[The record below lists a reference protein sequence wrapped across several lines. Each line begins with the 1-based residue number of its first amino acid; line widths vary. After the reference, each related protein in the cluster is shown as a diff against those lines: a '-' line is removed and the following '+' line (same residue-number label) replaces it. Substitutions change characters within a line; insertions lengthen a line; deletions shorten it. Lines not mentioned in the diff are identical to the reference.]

1 MRKEPKTL
9 TFDEFAD
16 ELLAERQ
23 PRALVILASAQID
36 TQLRRVIEGFLWQ
49 KPGKAK
55 KADELFDGEG
65 PLSTFSSRIKIALR
79 LGIIDAR
86 LTDAL
91 NKLRDV
97 RNQAAHWISF
107 GITAAPLRDQLNHL
121 QSLVTPRRSYQLT
134 VAKFFTGERLNE
146 LESVQAVLLTLSA
159 LLGSIDVTI
168 SDRSLRKNQKPIKL
182 D

>member
-55 KADELFDGEG
+55 EADELFDGEG

-86 LTDAL
+86 LADAL

-97 RNQAAHWISF
+97 RNQAAH
-107 GITAAPLRDQLNHL
+107 
-121 QSLVTPRRSYQLT
+121 
-134 VAKFFTGERLNE
+134 
-146 LESVQAVLLTLSA
+146 
-159 LLGSIDVTI
+159 
-168 SDRSLRKNQKPIKL
+168 
-182 D
+182 